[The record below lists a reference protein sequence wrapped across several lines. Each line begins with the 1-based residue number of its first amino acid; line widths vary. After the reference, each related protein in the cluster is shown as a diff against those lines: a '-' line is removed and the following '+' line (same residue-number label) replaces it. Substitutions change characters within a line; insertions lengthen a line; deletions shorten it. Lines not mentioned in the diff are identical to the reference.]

1 MRGLDSELFAQ
12 NDGLHSPL
20 GQHIV
25 ADLTAEEMWNYRSA
39 NEATLLGTAGSLRYS
54 YSDHGHPGE
63 PVVSIALGQD
73 PRQIAEPG
81 RGADPNSVPDLAGAG
96 TSVSATDTRKLGN
109 HHPGDPPILV
119 TISGRMSPTS
129 LGGVLTD
136 TVDVTAA
143 LGLCTGGA
151 GGRQL
156 VGIAHVDARGVSM
169 PPPRQT
175 TVVTGAASLVG
186 PRANVVAGAREAA
199 GQLVPQAAPGGPA
212 QDG

>member
-1 MRGLDSELFAQ
+1 M
-12 NDGLHSPL
+12 
-20 GQHIV
+20 
-25 ADLTAEEMWNYRSA
+25 
-39 NEATLLGTAGSLRYS
+39 
-54 YSDHGHPGE
+54 
-63 PVVSIALGQD
+63 SIALGQD

-143 LGLCTGGA
+143 LGLCTGGV
-151 GGRQL
+151 GGKQL
-156 VGIAHVDARGVSM
+156 VGIAHVD
-169 PPPRQT
+169 T
-175 TVVTGAASLVG
+175 TAVTGAASLVG

-199 GQLVPQAAPGGPA
+199 GQLAPQAAAAPA
-212 QDG
+212 GVLPRTGDDQRRRVAAAGVLLGFTAVAARRRRTRRT